1 MLIIH
6 FSECPACTFIN
17 CRVLIILLTVYY
29 AVYRYK
35 FNIYLNLLSRIFCSF
50 DTALIFFACFCVVRF
65 CACDSA
71 HILQLFSVEKGENRI
86 V

>member
-1 MLIIH
+1 MKDKY
-6 FSECPACTFIN
+6 
-17 CRVLIILLTVYY
+17 ILTD
-29 AVYRYK
+29 AGMC
-35 FNIYLNLLSRIFCSF
+35 LLF
-50 DTALIFFACFCVVRF
+50 FFACFCVVRF